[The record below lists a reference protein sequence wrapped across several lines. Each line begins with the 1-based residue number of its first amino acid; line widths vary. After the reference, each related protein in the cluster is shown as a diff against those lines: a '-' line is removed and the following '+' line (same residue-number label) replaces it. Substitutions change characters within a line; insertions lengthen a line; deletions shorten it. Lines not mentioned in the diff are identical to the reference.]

1 MGRFMAITIGAI
13 TVAAAACS
21 GAGYTAPSS
30 HNNGGG
36 GGGNLPNAV
45 DVVDYQFTPDSLN
58 VAAGTTV
65 SWTWGGYATHNVT
78 FADPNVANSG
88 DMVSGSF
95 QQTFDTAGVFA
106 YHCTHHAGMTG
117 KIVVH

>member
-1 MGRFMAITIGAI
+1 MGRFMAITIAAI
-13 TVAAAACS
+13 TVAAVACG

-30 HNNGGG
+30 QNNG
-36 GGGNLPNAV
+36 GGGNLPNKV
-45 DVVDYQFTPDSLN
+45 NVVDYQFTPDSLS

-65 SWTWGGYATHNVT
+65 TWTWGGYATHNVT
-78 FADPNVANSG
+78 FSDAGVGNSG